1 MTTFTVQIK
10 DSDAEMVL
18 TILKKFKAKVI
29 EMPRES
35 ELTLE
40 IAEALKE
47 IKQIPGHLLNENK
60 AKIVNY
66 KIISEEMIDEKTC
79 DDKYL

>member
-29 EMPRES
+29 EEPKVS

-40 IAEALKE
+40 IAEALREVKKMQE
-47 IKQIPGHLLNENK
+47 GKMQPLSLKDI
-60 AKIVNY
+60 
-66 KIISEEMIDEKTC
+66 
-79 DDKYL
+79 

>member
-1 MTTFTVQIK
+1 MTTFTVQVK
-10 DSDAEMVL
+10 DDDAEVVL

-29 EMPRES
+29 TTHQES

-47 IKQIPGHLLNENK
+47 VKQIQEG
-60 AKIVNY
+60 KIQPLSL
-66 KIISEEMIDEKTC
+66 KDI
-79 DDKYL
+79 

>member
-1 MTTFTVQIK
+1 MTTFTVQVK

-29 EMPRES
+29 ESPKES

-47 IKQIPGHLLNENK
+47 VKLMRDGKLRPLSLKDLQWPIRLFIHLFLSGRQR
-60 AKIVNY
+60 V
-66 KIISEEMIDEKTC
+66 
-79 DDKYL
+79 

>member
-29 EMPRES
+29 EPPRES

-47 IKQIPGHLLNENK
+47 IKQIQEGKMQSLSLK
-60 AKIVNY
+60 DI
-66 KIISEEMIDEKTC
+66 
-79 DDKYL
+79 

>member
-29 EMPRES
+29 ETPRES

-47 IKQIPGHLLNENK
+47 IKQIQEGKMQPLSLK
-60 AKIVNY
+60 DI
-66 KIISEEMIDEKTC
+66 
-79 DDKYL
+79 

>member
-1 MTTFTVQIK
+1 MTTFTVQVK

-29 EMPRES
+29 ESPKES

-47 IKQIPGHLLNENK
+47 VKLMRDGKVQPLSLK
-60 AKIVNY
+60 
-66 KIISEEMIDEKTC
+66 D
-79 DDKYL
+79 L